1 MSKAKN
7 RPGKTVCLGT
17 RTGDNGAMSQTLIF
31 HKPYGVLP
39 QFSDK
44 AGRAHLGDFV
54 RVAGVYPAG
63 RLDRDSEGLMVLTS
77 DGALQHKITHPDHK
91 MSKTYWVQVE
101 GAPTEADLAPIS
113 EGLALKDGITLPAK
127 WQMGIGPDKIWGRDP
142 PIRVRK
148 TIPDT
153 WITLTLKEGRN
164 RQIRRMCAHLGFP
177 VLRLIRY
184 RVGSWTLDGLAPGQW
199 REV

>member
-1 MSKAKN
+1 MARLILFNKPFN
-7 RPGKTVCLGT
+7 V
-17 RTGDNGAMSQTLIF
+17 MSQFTDDSGRQTL
-31 HKPYGVLP
+31 
-39 QFSDK
+39 
-44 AGRAHLGDFV
+44 ADFIPIK
-54 RVAGVYPAG
+54 GVYAAG
-63 RLDRDSEGLMVLTS
+63 RLDYDSEGLMLLTD
-77 DGALQHKITHPDHK
+77 DGRLQHQIAHPK
-91 MSKTYWVQVE
+91 AKLGKTYWVQVE

-113 EGLALKDGITLPAK
+113 EGLALKDGTTLPAK
-127 WQMGIGPDKIWGRDP
+127 WQMGIGPDKIWDRDP

-164 RQIRRMCAHLGFP
+164 RQIRLMCAHLGFP

>member
-1 MSKAKN
+1 M
-7 RPGKTVCLGT
+7 TH
-17 RTGDNGAMSQTLIF
+17 TLIF

-44 AGRAHLGDFV
+44 EERPNLSDYV
-54 RVAGVYPAG
+54 SVADVYPAG

-77 DGALQHKITHPDHK
+77 DGALQHKIAQPDHK

-101 GAPTEADLAPIS
+101 GAPTQADLAPIS
-113 EGLALKDGITLPAK
+113 EGLALKDGMTLPAR
-127 WQMGIGPDKIWGRDP
+127 WQLGIGGHQIGDRDP

-153 WITLTLKEGRN
+153 WLTHPLKEGRN
-164 RQIRRMCAHLGFP
+164 RQVRRMCAHLGFP

>member
-1 MSKAKN
+1 M
-7 RPGKTVCLGT
+7 TH
-17 RTGDNGAMSQTLIF
+17 TLIF

-44 AGRAHLGDFV
+44 EGRPHLGDYV
-54 RVAGVYPAG
+54 SVAGVYPAG

-77 DGALQHKITHPDHK
+77 DGALQHKIAHPDHK

-101 GAPTEADLAPIS
+101 GAPTEEDLAPIS
-113 EGLALKDGITLPAK
+113 DGLALKDGMTLPAK
-127 WQMGIGPDKIWGRDP
+127 CQLGIAGHQIWDRDP

-153 WITLTLKEGRN
+153 WLTLTLKEGRN
-164 RQIRRMCAHLGFP
+164 RQVRRMCAQLGFP